1 MKYLKSIIIV
11 FIFLFSAT
19 ILCFAQDSKMM
30 ASAYVSYNM
39 PMGTT
44 ADNYKSS
51 VGFQAQF
58 EYLLTEDIGLDI
70 TAGYI
75 PWNFENEVPD
85 QTFTIIPT
93 LIGGRYYFMARGMSS
108 YVGVDLGLYH
118 TTFKT
123 VSEKRPES
131 KFGYSILGGV
141 LFPMSDNLYVNSNI
155 SYTSISTAGF
165 TFTYIA
171 LHAGLSFTFY

>member
-58 EYLLTEDIGLDI
+58 EYLLTEDIGL
-70 TAGYI
+70 
-75 PWNFENEVPD
+75 ENEVPD